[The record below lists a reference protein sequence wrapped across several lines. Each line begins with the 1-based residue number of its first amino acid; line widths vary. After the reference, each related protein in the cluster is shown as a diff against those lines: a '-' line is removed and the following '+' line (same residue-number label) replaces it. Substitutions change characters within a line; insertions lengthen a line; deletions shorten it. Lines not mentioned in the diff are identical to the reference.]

1 MGGQLDLLDHHT
13 ATPWSKK
20 QDQSLSDS
28 LLCHAATC
36 NSTQASMMK
45 AGSIFFGFFG
55 FFFLVEVDRNIG
67 PMIQIREGQGHG

>member
-1 MGGQLDLLDHHT
+1 
-13 ATPWSKK
+13 
-20 QDQSLSDS
+20 
-28 LLCHAATC
+28 
-36 NSTQASMMK
+36 MMK